1 MNMTIRKMTD
11 RNFMAYYIHNV
22 LTIAFIAIVC
32 FIALYSFVYVPD
44 YESYQISDWMI
55 NYEGGFVRRGLM
67 GQLLLYANS
76 VHNFDVRYAILIIE
90 LIFYILFFY
99 LLSKIF
105 IKYKWSLLG
114 AMFPIVCSTTSIAV
128 YRRDF
133 MMLCLCYFSYNYFF
147 KYLRNNGGKT
157 LLISLTIMSIGIIIY
172 EPVFFVLVPVL
183 IMQYWSKK
191 RNILSVLSLFSIPLL
206 CMILSCIFRG
216 TVEQVD
222 EIWQSW
228 VPYISQYVDIENE
241 NIGLAIQFLG
251 MTNKEVF
258 AMHYDIT
265 FADNPL
271 LATITLIIVFIL
283 AFFLCTHIPT
293 IDKNN
298 KILTANDDKYDL
310 SKVILFQLIV
320 QLPMFTLLSCDY
332 GRTIPISL
340 YTAFFLFHF
349 SKVYGIKLDVTNII
363 SKTSDRIMNMFS
375 SHTIFSNIWVYLV
388 TVLVFPFHTFV
399 PSLLYDNVIIH
410 SLEKIGKY
418 IF

>member
-11 RNFMAYYIHNV
+11 RNLMAYYIHKV

-67 GQLLLYANS
+67 GQLLLYANY

-191 RNILSVLSLFSIPLL
+191 RNILSVLSLFSIPLV

-216 TVEQVD
+216 TVEHVD

-298 KILTANDDKYDL
+298 KILTANDYKYEL

-349 SKVYGIKLDVTNII
+349 SKEYGIKMNVTNIV
-363 SKTSDRIMNMFS
+363 SKTSDCIMNMFN
-375 SHTIFSNIWVYLV
+375 SHTLFSNIWVYIV
-388 TVLVFPFHTFV
+388 IVLVFPFHTFV
-399 PSLLYDNVIIH
+399 PSLLYDNVIVH

>member
-1 MNMTIRKMTD
+1 MNMTIRKITD
-11 RNFMAYYIHNV
+11 RNLMAYYIHKV

-44 YESYQISDWMI
+44 CESYQISDWMI
-55 NYEGGFVRRGLM
+55 NYEGGFVRRGLI

-90 LIFYILFFY
+90 LIFYFLFFY
-99 LLSKIF
+99 LLFKIF

-133 MMLCLCYFSYNYFF
+133 MMLCLCYFSYKYFF
-147 KYLRNNGGKT
+147 KYLRNNGGKH
-157 LLISLTIMSIGIIIY
+157 LLISLAIMSIGIIIY

-191 RNILSVLSLFSIPLL
+191 KNVLRVLSLFSIPLV

-283 AFFLCTHIPT
+283 AYYLCTQIP
-293 IDKNN
+293 IVDKDNRM
-298 KILTANDDKYDL
+298 ITANDDKYEL

-349 SKVYGIKLDVTNII
+349 SKEYGIKLDVTNII
-363 SKTSDRIMNMFS
+363 SKTSDCIMNMFN
-375 SHTIFSNIWVYLV
+375 SHSLFNNIWVYIV